1 MQDIFKG
8 RWNELKGKVRQ
19 RWGELTDDE
28 IAQTQGNLDQL
39 VGRIQQKI
47 RWNQRRDTPTVGVDD
62 EMMKSR
68 GNRSVPASLHSQ
80 YDRLNESNLSI
91 LLNTEND

>member
-39 VGRIQQKI
+39 VGRIQQKYGGTKEEI
-47 RWNQRRDTPTVGVDD
+47 RRQ
-62 EMMKSR
+62 
-68 GNRSVPASLHSQ
+68 L
-80 YDRLNESNLSI
+80 ESM
-91 LLNTEND
+91 TR